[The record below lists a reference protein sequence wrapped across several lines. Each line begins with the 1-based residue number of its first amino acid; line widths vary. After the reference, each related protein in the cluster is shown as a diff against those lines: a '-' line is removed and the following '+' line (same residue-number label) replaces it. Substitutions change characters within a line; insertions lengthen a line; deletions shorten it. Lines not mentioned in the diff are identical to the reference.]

1 MPDRCPRLAALNDT
15 TGCPVVLSRLSLDGV
30 TSASS
35 LAAWQTLRTRQWA
48 VIDGAVGDAAAARLR
63 QEIVELRQVRR

>member
-1 MPDRCPRLAALNDT
+1 
-15 TGCPVVLSRLSLDGV
+15 VLSRLSLDGV